1 MSQIDLSQVPNNQLF
16 AEFQRRTRC
25 AELPERRIVFVGPPG
40 AGKGSVAPK
49 MVDKYCLCHLSTGDM
64 LRAAVSAKTDLGL
77 KAKDIMN
84 AGGLVPDDLIIGLIK
99 DNMGG

>member
-1 MSQIDLSQVPNNQLF
+1 MSNIDLSKIPNNELF

-25 AELPERRIVFVGPPG
+25 AELPHRNIIFVGPPG

-49 MVDKYCLCHLSTGDM
+49 MVDKYCICHLSTGDM
-64 LRAAVSAKTDLGL
+64 LRAQVTAGTELGL

-84 AGGLVPDDLIIGLIK
+84 SGGLVPDDLIIGMIK
-99 DNMGG
+99 AEMGG